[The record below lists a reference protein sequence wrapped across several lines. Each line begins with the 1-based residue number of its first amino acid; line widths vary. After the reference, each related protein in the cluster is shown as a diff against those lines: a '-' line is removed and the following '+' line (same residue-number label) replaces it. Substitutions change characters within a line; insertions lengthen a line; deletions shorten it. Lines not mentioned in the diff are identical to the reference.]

1 MTTELS
7 RKIKKEQTFVIIK
20 PDGVQ
25 RTLIGEVIGR
35 YERMGL
41 KLVAL
46 KMVIPTAE
54 KAEKHYTLD
63 PEWLRKVGEKSIL
76 GYKAKNL
83 VPPSEDPLVIGNNV
97 LKRLVKYMTSGP
109 VVTMVWQGSHAV
121 GIVRK
126 MTGGTEPLSSDVG
139 TIRGDFVTDSYQ
151 ISDLDDRA
159 IRNIVHASGTPDEAQ
174 NEINLWFKP
183 EEIIN
188 YRLIQDA
195 ILYDVNLDGIL
206 E

>member
-1 MTTELS
+1 MT
-7 RKIKKEQTFVIIK
+7 KINVDHLKKEQTFVIIK

-25 RTLIGEVIGR
+25 RTLIGEIIKR
-35 YERMGL
+35 YEKMGL
-41 KLVAL
+41 KLIAL
-46 KMVIPTAE
+46 KMVVPTEAQAE
-54 KAEKHYTLD
+54 QHYTLD
-63 PEWLRKVGEKSIL
+63 PEWVRKVGEKSIA

-83 VPPSEDPLVIGNNV
+83 VPPSENPLEIGGQV

-109 VVTMVWQGSHAV
+109 VVAMAWQGSHAV

-126 MTGGTEPLSSDVG
+126 MTGSTEPLTSDVG
-139 TIRGDFVTDSYQ
+139 TIRGDFVVDSYQ
-151 ISDLDDRA
+151 IADLDDRA
-159 IRNIVHASGTPDEAQ
+159 VRNIVHASGSPEEAQ
-174 NEINLWFKP
+174 NEINLWFKKD
-183 EEIIN
+183 EIIS